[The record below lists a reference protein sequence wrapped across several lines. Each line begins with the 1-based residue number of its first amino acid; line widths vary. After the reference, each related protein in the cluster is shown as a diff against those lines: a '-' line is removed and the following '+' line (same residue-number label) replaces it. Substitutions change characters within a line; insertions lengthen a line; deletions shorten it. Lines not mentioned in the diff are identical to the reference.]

1 MKKTIIILAIFVIL
15 SRANAQISVP
25 RIMENKKNHN
35 LYVNLQNNDSLKVV
49 PMASQTQVITW
60 AERITYLENISE
72 NLNRFEKNA
81 FSLEKL
87 RFTPRNLLI
96 GIKLT
101 NGSLYNGVFS
111 KEANSL
117 IELVSLDG
125 TIYNFNAKDVKE
137 ILKYKNKL
145 RKKSK

>member
-111 KEANSL
+111 KEASSL

-125 TIYNFNAKDVKE
+125 TIYNFNAKDIKE

>member
-49 PMASQTQVITW
+49 LMASQIQVSTW
-60 AERITYLENISE
+60 AEKISYLENISE

-81 FSLEKL
+81 FALEKL
-87 RFTPRNLLI
+87 RFIPKNLLI

-145 RKKSK
+145 RKKSI